1 MSIDGSQSA
10 AQADPHRPSFARY
23 AIALLACVATAAIA
37 LPLRERLD
45 VANVVMLFLLNVL
58 LVALRA
64 GRGPAVLS
72 AVLSVLLFD
81 FFFVQPRFSFA
92 VAEAQYVI
100 TLGVMLAVALIT
112 AQLATRLQRQAELAA
127 RRERDTRSLY
137 ELARDLAG
145 AASVEQVAAIV
156 LRFVERVGGHSAA
169 VLLPDPDDRLV
180 TVHVDGAKGTHVDLR
195 LATLTYRKG
204 EIIAVKALD
213 DDAGHAVSYV
223 PLKAPMRVRGVLA
236 VVVARRGRLSQDPGE
251 AMLTTAASLVAIAV
265 ERLHYVEVAN
275 EAQLAMTS
283 ERLRTSIL
291 SALSHDVR
299 TPLTAIVGLA
309 DALTLQKPLLPEAAR
324 EAATDIRDQ
333 AARLSGMVT
342 NLLDMARLTAGKTKP
357 RKEWQVLEEV
367 AGAAVQLLGRALAGH
382 CVTIELPADLPL
394 IEFDAVLIERVFC
407 NLLENAAKY
416 SPPGTRIAVEANV
429 ADGFVHVRVL
439 DKGPGFPRG
448 REEAVFALFVRGEPE
463 SSATGAGLGLAISRT
478 IVDAHGGTI
487 RAMNRPHGGA
497 EVAFTLPLGSPPP
510 IVDEPEPES
519 SEASRG

>member
-1 MSIDGSQSA
+1 MSSDGTRTAPSA
-10 AQADPHRPSFARY
+10 VPDRPSRARY
-23 AIALLACVATAAIA
+23 AIAALACAGTTAVA
-37 LPLRERLD
+37 LPLRAYLD
-45 VANVVMLFLLNVL
+45 VANIVMLFLLTVL
-58 LVALRA
+58 LVALRG

-72 AVLSVLLFD
+72 AIVCVLLFD

-112 AQLATRLQRQAELAA
+112 AQLATRLHRQAELAA
-127 RRERDTRSLY
+127 RRERETHSLY

-145 AASVEQVAAIV
+145 AASVDQVAGIV
-156 LRFVERVGGHSAA
+156 LRFVERAGGRSAA
-169 VLLPDPDDRLV
+169 LLLPGADDALV
-180 TVHVDGAKGTHVDLR
+180 AVNSDGAKSAHVDIR
-195 LATLTYRKG
+195 LATLAHRKG

-236 VVVARRGRLSQDPGE
+236 VVAARRFGLSQEPAEG
-251 AMLTTAASLVAIAV
+251 MLATLASLVAIAV

-275 EAQLAMTS
+275 DAQMAMTS
-283 ERLRTSIL
+283 ERLRTSLL

-309 DALTLQKPLLPEAAR
+309 DALTLRKPPLPDEAR
-324 EAATDIRDQ
+324 EAAMDIRDQ

-342 NLLDMARLTAGKTKP
+342 NLLDMARLSAGNTKP

-367 AGAAVQLLGRALAGH
+367 AGAAVQLLGRSLVAH
-382 CVTIELPADLPL
+382 RVTIDLPADLPL

-416 SPPGTRIAVEANV
+416 SPPGSRIVVEANV
-429 ADGFVHVRVL
+429 VDGSIHVHVI
-439 DKGPGFPRG
+439 DEGTGFPAG
-448 REEAVFALFVRGEPE
+448 REEDVFALFVRGEPE
-463 SSATGAGLGLAISRT
+463 SSATGAGLGLAISRS
-478 IVDAHGGTI
+478 IVEAHDGTI
-487 RAMNRPHGGA
+487 RAMNRPAGGA
-497 EVAFTLPLGSPPP
+497 EVTFTLPLGSPPA
-510 IVDEPEPES
+510 IVEEPES
-519 SEASRG
+519 ESEEALRG